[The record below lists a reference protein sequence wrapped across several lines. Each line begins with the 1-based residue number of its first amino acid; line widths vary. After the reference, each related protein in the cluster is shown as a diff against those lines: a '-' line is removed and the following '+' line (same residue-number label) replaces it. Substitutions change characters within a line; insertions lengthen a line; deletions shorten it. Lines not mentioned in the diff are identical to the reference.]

1 MASDAQEETV
11 AVLAE
16 EWEAIAS
23 LGAEL
28 PPTEW
33 SLPSECP
40 GWTVRDL
47 VAHMIGTE
55 RSLLGEPEPARPGMA
70 APHVRNG
77 VGASNEAWVQA
88 RRSVAGAQ
96 LLAEFVEVTGR
107 RLADLRA
114 WPAERFDEVA
124 PSPVGMVPYREYM
137 AVRVMDCWVHEQ
149 DIRVATGRPGH
160 ADGPAAAIAMARIA
174 SAMPFVVGKRARAP
188 EGASVRFDL
197 RAPGAR
203 RIDVVVR
210 DGRAVT
216 ADDLTGA
223 PTVTLTMDG
232 DAFWR
237 LGCGRIS
244 EADAR
249 ARDLVDVVGD
259 GALAG
264 RVLGSMAF
272 MI

>member
-1 MASDAQEETV
+1 MATGAQEQTV

-23 LGAEL
+23 LGVQLRPE
-28 PPTEW
+28 EW

-40 GWTVRDL
+40 AWTVRDL

-55 RSLLGEPEPARPGMA
+55 RSLLGEPAPPRPAVV
-70 APHVRNG
+70 APHVRNE
-77 VGASNEAWVQA
+77 VGASNEAWVDA
-88 RRSVAGAQ
+88 RRTVAGAD
-96 LLAEFVEVTGR
+96 LVAEFAEVTAR

-114 WPAERFDEVA
+114 WPAERFDEVG
-124 PSPVGMVPYREYM
+124 PSPVGMVPYREFM

-149 DIRVATGRPGH
+149 DIRFATGRPGH
-160 ADGPAAAIAMARIA
+160 AEGPAATIAMARIA
-174 SAMPFVVGKRARAP
+174 SAMPFVVGRRAGAP
-188 EGASVRFDL
+188 EGASVRFEVRD
-197 RAPGAR
+197 PGAR

-210 DGRAVT
+210 DGRAVV
-216 ADDLTGA
+216 ADDLGGE
-223 PTVTLTMDG
+223 PTATLAMDG
-232 DAFWR
+232 EAFWR

-244 EADAR
+244 GADAR
-249 ARDLVDVVGD
+249 AGGLAEVGGD
-259 GALAG
+259 DALAE